1 MMYIYVCTWAIE
13 YQIDLY
19 IRQIYIYIY
28 ELQCI
33 RYIYIYSK
41 LRLLQ
46 LPFLTILTEL
56 PEQTVFG
63 HVLMLQSS
71 GLWPD
76 IATGSLLHDNH
87 CSAYNGILMQF
98 LKSHCSCTGQQLIQV
113 RCLTASSLLSPG
125 LGFSRAWQVV
135 LSKWRS
141 TRHFHKR
148 SIKDEVY
155 PCSTTWVAWLPW

>member
-1 MMYIYVCTWAIE
+1 MNYSVL
-13 YQIDLY
+13 D
-19 IRQIYIYIY
+19 
-28 ELQCI
+28 
-33 RYIYIYSK
+33 IYIYSK

-155 PCSTTWVAWLPW
+155 PCSTT